1 MTDAVSPASPSL
13 SRPVT
18 VDIPTLLGFRSDG
31 PDHVEWSR
39 IRAAQLFAGRRM
51 ALVLLSANIAAV
63 LATGFLVRDSVP
75 AWQIAAWSALLVA
88 IAVAVVVLRLAVP
101 RTCEDEA
108 SVRDLRKTGW
118 EGLALGIGWSCV
130 PILFC
135 THVPSGTTAGLGI
148 TLTVL
153 MTAAAFAMA
162 PLALAT
168 LAFLGCLGAAMVAQ
182 LLIAG
187 TTSAAFGIL
196 GFTLLLM
203 VWCISRARALVLIRA
218 SEITLNE
225 RDETVS
231 LLLREFED
239 TGADWLWETDAMRRI
254 VRASSRFAVA
264 CGLAPGEI
272 EGMPLLQLLAG
283 PSWESGD
290 FAPELRTLA
299 EKLRRRD
306 SFRDVRVPVTIDG
319 QDRWWDIAASPRF
332 SDGGEFY
339 GFRGVTSDVT
349 EIRASEDRINRMARF
364 DALTGLPNR
373 LMINETLV
381 TTMAEADRWSGRYA
395 FMMLDLD
402 RFKAVNDTLGHPIGD
417 RLLGRVS
424 ERIEG
429 LIGDGSLCGRL
440 GGDEFAV
447 IVRDASDI
455 GAIEALAQRIIDT
468 LSQPYDID
476 AHTLYIGA
484 SVGIAIGPRDGRT
497 AEMLVRSADLALYRA
512 KDAGRGVYR
521 LYEPELHVKAEER
534 RILEMA
540 LRTALEN
547 GEMHLDYQP
556 VVDARGQT
564 LVGFE
569 ALLRWTS
576 PRFGAIAPD
585 KFIPLAEDAR
595 LIAPIGAWAL
605 HTACEEAA
613 RWPSEIRVAVNVSA
627 DQLQN
632 PNFVT
637 TVTSALANTGLSAD
651 RLELE
656 VTEKVFLSDALGAT
670 EVLERLLDL
679 GVRLSLDDFGVGHS
693 SLGYLSRTR
702 FSAIKI
708 DRSFV
713 RDAAAG
719 MREAVAI
726 VHAVIALANS
736 LDISTTAEGVETEAE
751 HRMAQEFGCANVQG
765 FYFGSPMSAEQARA
779 LAKGRWRASA
789 AA

>member
-1 MTDAVSPASPSL
+1 
-13 SRPVT
+13 
-18 VDIPTLLGFRSDG
+18 
-31 PDHVEWSR
+31 
-39 IRAAQLFAGRRM
+39 
-51 ALVLLSANIAAV
+51 
-63 LATGFLVRDSVP
+63 
-75 AWQIAAWSALLVA
+75 
-88 IAVAVVVLRLAVP
+88 
-101 RTCEDEA
+101 
-108 SVRDLRKTGW
+108 
-118 EGLALGIGWSCV
+118 
-130 PILFC
+130 
-135 THVPSGTTAGLGI
+135 
-148 TLTVL
+148 
-153 MTAAAFAMA
+153 
-162 PLALAT
+162 
-168 LAFLGCLGAAMVAQ
+168 
-182 LLIAG
+182 
-187 TTSAAFGIL
+187 
-196 GFTLLLM
+196 
-203 VWCISRARALVLIRA
+203 
-218 SEITLNE
+218 
-225 RDETVS
+225 
-231 LLLREFED
+231 
-239 TGADWLWETDAMRRI
+239 
-254 VRASSRFAVA
+254 
-264 CGLAPGEI
+264 
-272 EGMPLLQLLAG
+272 
-283 PSWESGD
+283 
-290 FAPELRTLA
+290 
-299 EKLRRRD
+299 
-306 SFRDVRVPVTIDG
+306 
-319 QDRWWDIAASPRF
+319 
-332 SDGGEFY
+332 
-339 GFRGVTSDVT
+339 
-349 EIRASEDRINRMARF
+349 
-364 DALTGLPNR
+364 
-373 LMINETLV
+373 
-381 TTMAEADRWSGRYA
+381 
-395 FMMLDLD
+395 
-402 RFKAVNDTLGHPIGD
+402 
-417 RLLGRVS
+417 
-424 ERIEG
+424 
-429 LIGDGSLCGRL
+429 
-440 GGDEFAV
+440 
-447 IVRDASDI
+447 
-455 GAIEALAQRIIDT
+455 
-468 LSQPYDID
+468 
-476 AHTLYIGA
+476 
-484 SVGIAIGPRDGRT
+484 
-497 AEMLVRSADLALYRA
+497 
-512 KDAGRGVYR
+512 VYR

-540 LRTALEN
+540 LRTALES

-605 HTACEEAA
+605 HAACEEAA

-656 VTEKVFLSDALGAT
+656 VTENVFLSDALGAT

-765 FYFGSPMSAEQARA
+765 FYFGSPMPAEQARA
-779 LAKGRWRASA
+779 LANGRWRASA